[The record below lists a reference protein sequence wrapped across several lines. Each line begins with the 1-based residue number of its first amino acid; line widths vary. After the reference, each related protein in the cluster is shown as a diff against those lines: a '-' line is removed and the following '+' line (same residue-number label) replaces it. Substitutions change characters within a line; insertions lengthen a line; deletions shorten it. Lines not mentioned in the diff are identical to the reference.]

1 MNKLYLLLL
10 LVIGSTAFGQQ
21 KGISYQA
28 VIINPNE
35 IKAPGYNATAIPLAN
50 KAICMSFKVVNST
63 NQVEYQES
71 QSITTDGYGMI
82 NVVIGT
88 GNAGAGLVSTLEA
101 VAWNQGNKKLVVGVN
116 IDGVCSNYTEISNQ
130 ILNYTPYSFYALN
143 ADLKDGYVTT
153 AKLADGLVTDPKVA
167 MGINPSKVGL
177 GNVNNTSD
185 ANKPVSTATQT
196 ALDLKANATAVQTAL
211 NLKEDVSNKSAA
223 TGLGNSDQLYPTQK
237 AVKAYVDAQT
247 AAAGVADNSITST
260 KIANGT
266 IVNADVSPSA
276 AIDFSKLNIRKSD
289 VVGLGITKSDIG
301 LANVDNTSDANKP
314 VSTAVQTALNL
325 KEDVSNKSA
334 ATGLGNSDQLYP
346 TQKAVKAYVDA
357 QTAAAGVADNSITST
372 KIANGTIV
380 NADVSPS
387 AAIDF
392 SKLNI
397 RKSDVVGLGI
407 TKSDIGLANVDN
419 TSDANKPVSTA
430 TQTALNLKEDTANK
444 STDITLADITNV
456 KFPTAL
462 AVKSYVDTR
471 VANAVSGYLPLT
483 GGALTGDLN
492 TSGLLI
498 AGAVTYPNTIGNSG
512 DVLTITNSGIAEW
525 SPLST
530 IVNGIEYVANKSI
543 DGTLASNSD
552 TLYPTEQAVKTYVD
566 GRITGFTSS
575 VTTLQNTLAANVTTN
590 NNALAGKEDQSNK
603 STTTT
608 LGSSDVLYPSQKAV
622 KTYVDTQITN
632 STTVDADVT
641 TKGKIKLAGDLGG
654 TADLPTV
661 PGLALKAN
669 LASPTFTGTPV
680 LPTGTTAVTQS
691 AGNNSTA
698 IATTAFVTTANA
710 TNANL
715 TGPITSIGNTT
726 SIGSQTGTGST
737 FVMSV
742 SPTLTTPSLGT
753 PTALVGT
760 NITGL
765 PLSTGVTG
773 VLPVVNGGSGAST
786 LTGYIKGNGTSAFT
800 SLSSIPVADVDGAV
814 KTVNGTLPVNGNV
827 QISFGTVTTG
837 PLSSR
842 PASGTNGDIYV
853 VSGNNSDPTLN
864 GNTYIFGTNWELV
877 TTNISSTDARYVKLS
892 GSTMSGNLAFPTGTK
907 ATMADAPISSTD
919 ITNKAYV
926 DAQIASASPFA
937 STTVKGIVKL
947 AGDLG
952 GSGTTADAPVIAT
965 NAITTTKIA
974 DGAVTSSKLDA
985 TGVAANTYGSTTA
998 IPIITVDSK
1007 GRITAVTTTN
1017 IAPTLTEITE
1027 EFLTPTASQTAF
1039 TITQTPASSTKV
1051 KMFIN
1056 GVLIK
1061 GSAHTKAGNI
1071 ITYIPANN
1079 GNYTITTNDEVI
1091 FYYYY

>member
-88 GNAGAGLVSTLEA
+88 GNTGAGLVSTLES

-223 TGLGNSDQLYPTQK
+223 IGLGNSDQLYPTQK

-276 AIDFSKLNIRKSD
+276 AIDFSKLNIQKSD

-301 LANVDNTSDANKP
+301 LAN
-314 VSTAVQTALNL
+314 L
-325 KEDVSNKSA
+325 
-334 ATGLGNSDQLYP
+334 
-346 TQKAVKAYVDA
+346 
-357 QTAAAGVADNSITST
+357 
-372 KIANGTIV
+372 
-380 NADVSPS
+380 
-387 AAIDF
+387 
-392 SKLNI
+392 
-397 RKSDVVGLGI
+397 
-407 TKSDIGLANVDN
+407 DN

-430 TQTALNLKEDTANK
+430 TQTALILKEDTANK

-530 IVNGIEYVANKSI
+530 IVNGIEYAANKSI

-590 NNALAGKEDQSNK
+590 NNALAGKEDVSNK

-622 KTYVDTQITN
+622 KTYVDTQINN
-632 STTVDADVT
+632 STTVDADAT
-641 TKGKIKLAGDLGG
+641 TKGKIKLAGELGG

-715 TGPITSIGNTT
+715 TGPITSVGNTT

-765 PLSTGVTG
+765 PLSTAVTG
-773 VLPVVNGGSGAST
+773 VLPVANGGSGAST

-800 SLSSIPVADVDGAV
+800 SVSAIPVADVTGAV
-814 KTVNGTLPVNGNV
+814 KKVNGVIPDASGEVS
-827 QISFGTVTTG
+827 ISFGNVTTG
-837 PLSSR
+837 TLANR
-842 PASGTNGDIYV
+842 PVNPGNNGNIYV
-853 VSGNNSDPTLN
+853 VSSDGTASNN
-864 GNTYIFGTNWELV
+864 GRTYISDAINWQEV
-877 TTNISSTDARYVKLS
+877 TSNIAATDARYVKLT
-892 GSTMSGNLAFPTGTK
+892 GSTMSGDIAFPTGTK
-907 ATMADAPISSTD
+907 ATMADAPSSSTD
-919 ITNKAYV
+919 VTNKAYV
-926 DAQIASASPFA
+926 DAQIASASPVA
-937 STTVKGIVKL
+937 TATVKGIVKL

-952 GSGTTADAPVIAT
+952 GSGTTAE
-965 NAITTTKIA
+965 
-974 DGAVTSSKLDA
+974 L
-985 TGVAANTYGSTTA
+985 
-998 IPIITVDSK
+998 
-1007 GRITAVTTTN
+1007 R
-1017 IAPTLTEITE
+1017 
-1027 EFLTPTASQTAF
+1027 
-1039 TITQTPASSTKV
+1039 
-1051 KMFIN
+1051 
-1056 GVLIK
+1056 
-1061 GSAHTKAGNI
+1061 
-1071 ITYIPANN
+1071 
-1079 GNYTITTNDEVI
+1079 
-1091 FYYYY
+1091 

>member
-88 GNAGAGLVSTLEA
+88 GNTGAGLVSTLEA

-223 TGLGNSDQLYPTQK
+223 IGLGNSDQLYPTQK

-247 AAAGVADNSITST
+247 AAAGVADNSITSA

-276 AIDFSKLNIRKSD
+276 AIDFSKLNI
-289 VVGLGITKSDIG
+289 
-301 LANVDNTSDANKP
+301 
-314 VSTAVQTALNL
+314 Q
-325 KEDVSNKSA
+325 
-334 ATGLGNSDQLYP
+334 
-346 TQKAVKAYVDA
+346 
-357 QTAAAGVADNSITST
+357 
-372 KIANGTIV
+372 
-380 NADVSPS
+380 
-387 AAIDF
+387 
-392 SKLNI
+392 
-397 RKSDVVGLGI
+397 KSDVVGLGI

-430 TQTALNLKEDTANK
+430 TQTALNLKEDVSNK
-444 STDITLADITNV
+444 SADITLADITNV

-471 VANAVSGYLPLT
+471 VANAVSGYLPLI

-498 AGAVTYPNTIGNSG
+498 VGAVTYPNTIGNSG

-800 SLSSIPVADVDGAV
+800 SVSSIPVADVDGAV

-1017 IAPTLTEITE
+1017 IAPTLTEINE

-1061 GSAHTKAGNI
+1061 GSAHTKAGNV